1 MKITGISFRARDNVQ
16 NQTKN
21 QKSVFNVSDDAQ
33 KILNKTNEY
42 ANSIQF
48 VNAVIEPQNRKE
60 NLKNA
65 AINALTMP
73 IMSSTPIS
81 TLYTLSELEKGNI
94 SKQDAIKIVAYN
106 SMTH

>member
-16 NQTKN
+16 HQTKN

-42 ANSIQF
+42 ANGIQF